1 MFVGSRQRKTLKSS
15 KSFASRYGFWSNT
28 YNFLNKGGWQL
39 ADPAALISTLENS
52 QMKKTLI
59 AMAAV
64 AVAGVASAQVTITG
78 KLGVAVRDSS
88 VSAKEI
94 VTSDSGVTFSATED
108 LGGGLSASA
117 SMTTSGMGAHGTDV
131 GADGSSLTLAGGF
144 GSISW
149 MQASSANDMLGVASG
164 LKYGGSHAFNKTADS
179 GDANSVGIF
188 HIGLPELV
196 PGLTATVRLAN
207 GATAN
212 AVELTNED
220 AQLRLGY
227 KVGDLALTYNTGG
240 ASKPASDFSATYTV
254 QGITLKYAADI
265 TRESSDLG
273 KRTGFSAV
281 MPVGGLTV
289 SASTES
295 QAAKGSYKKASATEF
310 NVAYALSKRTSVNAA
325 WGSFTNTAGAERK
338 ANTVKMVHTF

>member
-1 MFVGSRQRKTLKSS
+1 
-15 KSFASRYGFWSNT
+15 
-28 YNFLNKGGWQL
+28 
-39 ADPAALISTLENS
+39 LENS

-94 VTSDSGVTFSATED
+94 VTSDSGITVSATED
-108 LGGGLSASA
+108 LGGGMTASA
-117 SMTTSGMGAHGTDV
+117 TMSTAGMGAHSANIT
-131 GADGSSLTLAGGF
+131 ADGSSLKLSGGF
-144 GSISW
+144 GSIEW
-149 MQASSANDMLGVASG
+149 LQAASAADMLGVASG
-164 LKYGGSHAFNKTADS
+164 LKYGGSHAFSKTADA
-179 GDANSVGIF
+179 GDSNSVGIF
-188 HIGLPELV
+188 QIGLPELV

-207 GATAN
+207 GTTAN
-212 AVELTNED
+212 TVELTNED

-254 QGITLKYAADI
+254 QGITVKYAADI

-273 KRTGFSAV
+273 KRSGFSAS
-281 MPVGGLTV
+281 MPVGALTV
-289 SASTES
+289 AMSTES
-295 QAAKGSYKKASATEF
+295 QAAKGNYKKASANEF
-310 NVAYALSKRTSVNAA
+310 NVSYALSKRTSVNAA
-325 WGSFTNTAGAERK
+325 WGSFTSSAGAERK
-338 ANTVKMVHTF
+338 ANTLKMVHTF

>member
-1 MFVGSRQRKTLKSS
+1 
-15 KSFASRYGFWSNT
+15 
-28 YNFLNKGGWQL
+28 
-39 ADPAALISTLENS
+39 LENS

-78 KLGVAVRDSS
+78 KLGVGVRDSS
-88 VSAKEI
+88 VGAKEI
-94 VTSDSGVTFSATED
+94 VTSDSGITVAATED
-108 LGGGLSASA
+108 LGGGMTASA
-117 SMTTSGMGAHGTDV
+117 TMSTAGMGAHNTNIT
-131 GADGSSLTLAGGF
+131 ADGSSLKLSGGF
-144 GSISW
+144 GSIEW
-149 MQASSANDMLGVASG
+149 LQASSANDMLGVASG
-164 LKYGGSHAFNKTADS
+164 LSYGGSHAFNKTADT
-179 GDANSVGIF
+179 GDTNSVGIF
-188 HIGLPELV
+188 QIGLPELV

-207 GATAN
+207 GGTN
-212 AVELTNED
+212 AVPLTNED

-227 KVGDLALTYNTGG
+227 KVGDLALTFNTGG

-254 QGITLKYAADI
+254 EGITVKYAADI

-273 KRTGFSAV
+273 KRTGFSAS

-289 SASTES
+289 AMSTES
-295 QAAKGSYKKASATEF
+295 QAAKGSYKKASANEF
-310 NVAYALSKRTSVNAA
+310 NVSYALSKRTSVNAA